1 VSEQT
6 TAVVVR
12 GVVEVGDVD
21 GDELLRKG
29 RTASLAHRRLFHVD
43 QILMQPVAE
52 FVRLE
57 KLGVVAAV
65 R

>member
-1 VSEQT
+1 MSEQR
-6 TAVVVR
+6 VVVTR

-21 GDELLRKG
+21 GDELLWKS
-29 RTASLAHRRLFHVD
+29 RTASLAHRRLFHVG
-43 QILMQPVAE
+43 QILMLPVAE